1 MAQTLPQQ
9 VRVNPITR
17 FCKQNEL
24 TKLAEDQCYID
35 RRDYDSRKPFKWR
48 TYHHHPYGCKVQST
62 CYPGQFYKDG
72 YVGACNVDE
81 ESRVNRNP
89 GYQMTNPNVHQE
101 LPTLPINLPHIRG
114 WHDADT
120 ESNLRWEANFNKK
133 QCLSDTT
140 IERSFNDVRFQIFDH
155 LCYDPQDP
163 EYIIPE
169 DSHNKCYPNA
179 RFWHRAGEDTRHD
192 RQEKYRSGCNWS
204 VKYFPANLSYSNFG
218 Y

>member
-1 MAQTLPQQ
+1 MAHQQ
-9 VRVNPITR
+9 VNPVTR

-24 TKLAEDQCYID
+24 TKLSEDQCYLD

-72 YVGACNVDE
+72 YGIGGCNVDDD
-81 ESRVNRNP
+81 SRVNRNP
-89 GYQMTNPNVHQE
+89 GWQMTNPNVHQE

-120 ESNLRWEANFNKK
+120 ESSLRWEANFNNKP
-133 QCLSDTT
+133 CLADTT
-140 IERSFNDVRFQIFDH
+140 IETSFNSKTFQIFDH
-155 LCYDPQDP
+155 LCYNPQEV
-163 EYIIPE
+163 EYIVPE
-169 DSHNKCYPNA
+169 DTFNKCFKGA
-179 RFWHRAGEDTRHD
+179 RFYKFGGEDTRHD
-192 RQEKYRSGCNWS
+192 RVGKYRSGCDWS
-204 VKYFPANLSYSNFG
+204 AKYTPLTLSYSYFG

>member
-1 MAQTLPQQ
+1 MAQTIPQNVQ
-9 VRVNPITR
+9 VNPITR

-24 TKLAEDQCYID
+24 TKLSEDQCYID

-72 YVGACNVDE
+72 YGIGACNVDE
-81 ESRVNRNP
+81 DSRVNRNP
-89 GYQMTNPNVHQE
+89 GWQMTNPNVHQE
-101 LPTLPINLPHIRG
+101 LPPCPIQLPHIRG

-120 ESNLRWEANFNKK
+120 ESNLRAEATFNKK
-133 QCLSDTT
+133 QCTATS
-140 IERSFNDVRFQIFDH
+140 EQSFNDKTFQVFDH
-155 LCYDPQDP
+155 LCYDPQ
-163 EYIIPE
+163 ETQYIIPE
-169 DSHNKCYPNA
+169 DTHNKCFPNA
-179 RFWHRAGEDTRHD
+179 RFWHRSGEDTRHD
-192 RQEKYRSGCNWS
+192 RVEKYRNSCNWK